1 MTSRPR
7 STTHSRTWDD
17 RERRATLLNIGFGL
31 TIVAALLLL
40 LIAWGASWYNDH
52 LSPAAAV
59 NGQTITKDAW
69 GKQVAINEFRA
80 DYQKRRIRTLLAAGQ
95 VSAADAESRNN
106 FIDQRLQQIDP
117 LSLEQLIDGSVQAE
131 LATSQGVT
139 VTPADID
146 AALAE
151 EATTPELRRAW
162 MIEVAPEL
170 ADGASQPTDQA
181 VAAARAKA
189 DQALVDL
196 KAGKDW
202 ETIAKS
208 VSTDASKEQAGDLGF
223 IDKDATLD
231 PAFLAGLLAA
241 SKDAP
246 TGVVEGADGSFRIG
260 RVTEIVAPVVDATLA
275 SQIADAGISLDDFR
289 AALGRD
295 VTRAKLGD
303 AILAGRLVPGPQRE
317 VSEIFMQAGSS
328 ETGPSAIRVRHI
340 LYSPNDTPRPDT
352 PLPDEDP
359 AWGKAELEA
368 KATWEKL
375 RTDPSQFDS
384 IARAESDEDQ
394 AVTTGGKLPYFS
406 TDDQLA
412 QGFADA
418 IFKPGLQPGQLLDP
432 VKTEFGWHVI
442 QVMRGPTDAEWAD
455 KLTADIDAGTLP
467 FADAARDNSDNAEAA
482 EGGSVGWI
490 GKGQVDE
497 AKEAAIFAAPVG
509 KVSDPYV
516 VPEEGIYLF
525 LVAREETR
533 EPDAEQRAALEGAAF
548 PLWYSQQKA
557 GFDITRDAAISGEA
571 S

>member
-7 STTHSRTWDD
+7 STTHSKTWDD

-40 LIAWGASWYNDH
+40 LIAWGVSWYNDH
-52 LSPAAAV
+52 LSAAGTV

-69 GKQVAINEFRA
+69 SKQVAVNEFRT

-95 VSAADAESRNN
+95 ISAADAESRTSSL
-106 FIDQRLQQIDP
+106 DQRLQQVNA
-117 LSLEQLIDGSVQAE
+117 LSLEQLVDGTIQAQ

-146 AALAE
+146 ARLTE
-151 EATTPELRRAW
+151 EATTPELRHAW
-162 MIEVAPEL
+162 MIAVAPEL
-170 ADGASQPTDQA
+170 AAGATKPTDQA
-181 VAAARAKA
+181 VAAAKAKA
-189 DQALVDL
+189 DQALADL

-202 ETIAKS
+202 DTVAKS
-208 VSTDASKEQAGDLGF
+208 ASTDASKEQAGDLGF
-223 IDKDATLD
+223 IDKDSTLD

-246 TGVVEGADGSFRIG
+246 TGVVEGADGSFRVG
-260 RVTEIVAPVVDATLA
+260 RVTDIVAPVVDATL
-275 SQIADAGISLDDFR
+275 SGQVADAGISLDDFR

-295 VTRAKLGD
+295 VTRSKLSD
-303 AILAGRLVPGPQRE
+303 AILAGLLVPGPQRE

-340 LYSPNDTPRPDT
+340 LYSPNDTPRPTT
-352 PLPDEDP
+352 PVPDGDP
-359 AWGKAELEA
+359 AWSKAELEA
-368 KATWEKL
+368 RATWEKL
-375 RTDPSQFDS
+375 KADPSQFDA
-384 IARAESDEDQ
+384 IARAQSDEAS

-406 TDDQLA
+406 KDDQLTQA
-412 QGFADA
+412 FADA

-442 QVMRGPTDAEWAD
+442 QVMHGPTDAAWAD

-482 EGGSVGWI
+482 KGGYIGWI
-490 GKGQVDE
+490 GKGQVDK

-509 KVSDPYV
+509 KVSAPYV
-516 VPEEGIYLF
+516 VPDQGIYVF
-525 LVAREETR
+525 LVGKEETR
-533 EPDAEQRAALEGAAF
+533 EPDAAQRATLESSAF
-548 PLWYSQQKA
+548 PLWYSEQKA
-557 GFDITRDAAISGEA
+557 GFDVTRDSVITGPAN
-571 S
+571 

>member
-7 STTHSRTWDD
+7 STARSRTWDD
-17 RERRATLLNIGFGL
+17 RDRRATLLNIGFGL

-52 LSPAAAV
+52 LSPAATV

-95 VSAADAESRNN
+95 ISAADAESRNA
-106 FIDQRLQQIDP
+106 FLDQRLEQIDP
-117 LSLEQLIDGSVQAE
+117 LSLEQLVDGAIQAE
-131 LATSQGVT
+131 LAVAQGVT

-146 AALAE
+146 AALVE

-170 ADGASQPTDQA
+170 ADGESQPTGQA
-181 VAAARAKA
+181 IAAARAKA
-189 DQALVDL
+189 DQALADL

-202 ETIAKS
+202 ETIAKT
-208 VSTDASKEQAGDLGF
+208 VSTDATKEQAGDLGF
-223 IDKDATLD
+223 IDKDAALD
-231 PAFLAGLLAA
+231 AAFLAGLLAA
-241 SKDAP
+241 EKDAP
-246 TGVVEGADGSFRIG
+246 TAVVEGADGSFRIG
-260 RVTEIVAPVVDATLA
+260 RVTEIVAPVEDATLA
-275 SQIADAGISLDDFR
+275 AQIADAGISLDDFR

-295 VTRAKLGD
+295 VTRSKLGD
-303 AILAGRLVPGPQRE
+303 AILAGRLGPGPQRE

-340 LYSPNDTPRPDT
+340 LYSPNDTPRPEAPIPDT
-352 PLPDEDP
+352 DP
-359 AWGKAELEA
+359 AWSKAELEA
-368 KATWEKL
+368 KAAWEKIKA
-375 RTDPSQFDS
+375 DPTQFDS
-384 IARAESDEDQ
+384 IARAESDEDS

-406 TDDQLA
+406 TDDPLA

-442 QVMRGPTDAEWAD
+442 QVMHGPTDAEWAD
-455 KLTADIDAGTLP
+455 RLTADIDAGTLP

-482 EGGSVGWI
+482 EGGAIGWI

-509 KVSDPYV
+509 EVSEPYV

-525 LVAREETR
+525 LVSREETR
-533 EPDAEQRAALEGAAF
+533 EPDAEQRAALEGSAF

-557 GFDITRDAAISGEA
+557 EFDVSRDDAITGQA

>member
-7 STTHSRTWDD
+7 STARSRTWDD
-17 RERRATLLNIGFGL
+17 RDRRATLLNIGFGL

-52 LSPAAAV
+52 LSAAATV

-95 VSAADAESRNN
+95 ISAADAESRNA
-106 FIDQRLQQIDP
+106 FLDERLQQVDP
-117 LSLEQLIDGSVQAE
+117 LSLEQLVDGAIQAE
-131 LATSQGVT
+131 LAVAQGVT

-170 ADGASQPTDQA
+170 ADGASQPTEQA
-181 VAAARAKA
+181 IAAARAKA
-189 DQALVDL
+189 DRALADL

-202 ETIAKS
+202 ETIAKA

-223 IDKDATLD
+223 IDEGAALD
-231 PAFLAGLLAA
+231 TAFLAGLLAA
-241 SKDAP
+241 EKDAP
-246 TGVVEGADGSFRIG
+246 TAVVEGADGSFRIG
-260 RVTEIVAPVVDATLA
+260 RVTEIVAPVEDATLTA
-275 SQIADAGISLDDFR
+275 QIADAGISLDDFR

-295 VTRAKLGD
+295 VTRARLSD

-340 LYSPNDTPRPDT
+340 LYSPNDTPRPEAPIPDT
-352 PLPDEDP
+352 DP
-359 AWGKAELEA
+359 AWAKAELEA
-368 KATWEKL
+368 KAAWEKIKA
-375 RTDPSQFDS
+375 DPALFDS
-384 IARAESDEDQ
+384 IARAESDEDS

-442 QVMRGPTDAEWAD
+442 QVMHGPTDAEWAD
-455 KLTADIDAGTLP
+455 RLAADIDAGTLP

-482 EGGSVGWI
+482 EGGAIGWI

-509 KVSDPYV
+509 EVSEPYV
-516 VPEEGIYLF
+516 VPDEGIYLF
-525 LVAREETR
+525 LVNREETR
-533 EPDAEQRAALEGAAF
+533 EPDDEQRAALEGSAF
-548 PLWYSQQKA
+548 TLWYSDQKA
-557 GFDITRDAAISGEA
+557 RFDISRDDTITGQA

>member
-7 STTHSRTWDD
+7 STARSRTWDD
-17 RERRATLLNIGFGL
+17 RDRRATLLNLAFGL

-52 LSPAAAV
+52 LSAAGTV

-95 VSAADAESRNN
+95 ISAADAESRNA
-106 FIDQRLQQIDP
+106 FLDERLQQIDS
-117 LSLEQLIDGSVQAE
+117 LSLEQLVDGAIQAE
-131 LATSQGVT
+131 LATAQGVT

-170 ADGASQPTDQA
+170 ADGESEPTQQA
-181 VAAARAKA
+181 IAAARAKA
-189 DQALVDL
+189 DQALADL

-202 ETIAKS
+202 DTVAKS

-231 PAFLAGLLAA
+231 AAFLAGLLAA
-241 SKDAP
+241 EKDAP
-246 TGVVEGADGSFRIG
+246 TAVVEGADGSFRIG
-260 RVTEIVAPVVDATLA
+260 RVTEIVAPVEDATLSA
-275 SQIADAGISLDDFR
+275 QLSDAGIGIDDFR

-295 VTRAKLGD
+295 VTRSKLSD

-340 LYSPNDTPRPDT
+340 LYSPNDTPRPEAPVPDT
-352 PLPDEDP
+352 DP
-359 AWGKAELEA
+359 AWSKAELEA
-368 KATWEKL
+368 KAAWEKIKA
-375 RTDPSQFDS
+375 DPALFDS
-384 IARAESDEDQ
+384 IARAESDEDS

-406 TDDQLA
+406 TDDQLTQA
-412 QGFADA
+412 FADA
-418 IFKPGLQPGQLLDP
+418 IFQPGLQPGQLLEP

-442 QVMRGPTDAEWAD
+442 QVMHGPTDAEWAD
-455 KLTADIDAGTLP
+455 GLKADIDAGTLP

-482 EGGSVGWI
+482 QGGDIGWVA
-490 GKGQVDE
+490 KGQVDE

-509 KVSDPYV
+509 EVSEPYV
-516 VPEEGIYLF
+516 AEDEGIYLF
-525 LVAREETR
+525 LVRSEETR
-533 EPDAEQRAALEGAAF
+533 EPDAEQRAALEGSAF

-557 GFDITRDAAISGEA
+557 GFDISRDEAITGPA

>member
-17 RERRATLLNIGFGL
+17 RERRATLLNVGFGL
-31 TIVAALLLL
+31 VIVAALLLL
-40 LIAWGASWYNDH
+40 LIAWGVSWYNDH
-52 LSPAAAV
+52 LSAAGTV

-69 GKQVAINEFRA
+69 GKQVAINQFRA

-95 VSAADAESRNN
+95 ISAADAESRNA
-106 FIDQRLQQIDP
+106 FIDERLQQLDP
-117 LSLEQLIDGSVQAE
+117 LSLEQLVDGTIQAE
-131 LATSQGVT
+131 LAASQGVT

-146 AALAE
+146 AQFKE

-170 ADGASQPTDQA
+170 AGGASKPTDQA

-189 DQALVDL
+189 DQAVADL

-208 VSTDASKEQAGDLGF
+208 VSTDPSKEQAGDLGF
-223 IDKDATLD
+223 IDKDSTLD

-241 SKDAP
+241 AKDTP
-246 TGVVEGADGSFRIG
+246 TGVVEGEDGSFRIG
-260 RVTEIVAPVVDATLA
+260 RVTEIVAPVEDATLA
-275 SQIADAGISLDDFR
+275 AQVSDAGINLDDFR

-295 VTRAKLGD
+295 VTRSKLSD
-303 AILAGRLVPGPQRE
+303 AILAGRLAAGPQRD

-340 LYSPNDTPRPDT
+340 LYSPNDTPRPTT
-352 PLPDEDP
+352 PLPDTDP
-359 AWGKAELEA
+359 AWAKAELEA

-375 RTDPSQFDS
+375 KTDPSQFDT
-384 IARAESDEDQ
+384 IARAESDEGQ

-442 QVMRGPTDAEWAD
+442 QVMHGPTDAEWAD
-455 KLTADIDAGTLP
+455 KLAAEIGAGSLP

-482 EGGSVGWI
+482 QGGAVGWI

-509 KVSDPYV
+509 KVSEPYV
-516 VPEEGIYLF
+516 VPDEGIYLF
-525 LVAREETR
+525 LVGKEETR
-533 EPDAEQRAALEGAAF
+533 EPDAKQRTALAGSAF

-557 GFDITRDAAISGEA
+557 GFDITRDSAISGEA

>member
-7 STTHSRTWDD
+7 STARSRTWDD
-17 RERRATLLNIGFGL
+17 RDRRATLLNIGFGL

-52 LSPAAAV
+52 LSAAATV

-95 VSAADAESRNN
+95 ISAADAESRNA
-106 FIDQRLQQIDP
+106 FLDERLQQVDP
-117 LSLEQLIDGSVQAE
+117 LSLEQLVDGAIQAE
-131 LATSQGVT
+131 LAVAQGVT

-170 ADGASQPTDQA
+170 ADGASQPTEQA
-181 VAAARAKA
+181 IAAARAKA
-189 DQALVDL
+189 DRALADL

-202 ETIAKS
+202 ETIAKA

-223 IDKDATLD
+223 IDEGAALD
-231 PAFLAGLLAA
+231 TAFLAGLLAA
-241 SKDAP
+241 EKDAP
-246 TGVVEGADGSFRIG
+246 TAVVEGADGSFRIG
-260 RVTEIVAPVVDATLA
+260 RVTEIVAPVEDATLTA
-275 SQIADAGISLDDFR
+275 QIADAGISLDDFR

-295 VTRAKLGD
+295 VTRARLSD
-303 AILAGRLVPGPQRE
+303 AILAGRLVAGPQRE

-340 LYSPNDTPRPDT
+340 LYSPNDTPRPEAPIPDT
-352 PLPDEDP
+352 DP
-359 AWGKAELEA
+359 AWSTAELEA
-368 KATWEKL
+368 KAAWEKIKANPAL
-375 RTDPSQFDS
+375 FDS
-384 IARAESDEDQ
+384 IARAESDEDS

-442 QVMRGPTDAEWAD
+442 QVMHGPTDAEWAD
-455 KLTADIDAGTLP
+455 RLAADIDAGTLP

-482 EGGSVGWI
+482 AGGAIGWI

-509 KVSDPYV
+509 EVSEPYV
-516 VPEEGIYLF
+516 VPDEGIYLF
-525 LVAREETR
+525 LVNREETR
-533 EPDAEQRAALEGAAF
+533 EPDDEQRAALEGSAF
-548 PLWYSQQKA
+548 PLWYSDQKA
-557 GFDITRDAAISGEA
+557 RFDISRDDAITGQA

>member
-7 STTHSRTWDD
+7 STARSRTWDD
-17 RERRATLLNIGFGL
+17 RDRRATLLNIGFGL

-52 LSPAAAV
+52 LSAAATV

-95 VSAADAESRNN
+95 ISAADAESRNA
-106 FIDQRLQQIDP
+106 FLDQRLQQIDP
-117 LSLEQLIDGSVQAE
+117 LSLEQLVDGAIQAE
-131 LATSQGVT
+131 LATAQGVT

-170 ADGASQPTDQA
+170 TDGASQPTEQA
-181 VAAARAKA
+181 IAAARAKA
-189 DQALVDL
+189 DQALADL

-223 IDKDATLD
+223 IDQDATLD
-231 PAFLAGLLAA
+231 AAFLAGLLAA
-241 SKDAP
+241 EKDAP
-246 TGVVEGADGSFRIG
+246 TAVVEGADGSFRIG
-260 RVTEIVAPVVDATLA
+260 RVTEIVAPVEDATLTA
-275 SQIADAGISLDDFR
+275 QIADAGISLDDFR

-295 VTRAKLGD
+295 VTRARLSD
-303 AILAGRLVPGPQRE
+303 AILAGRLVAGPQRE

-340 LYSPNDTPRPDT
+340 LYSPNDTPRPEAPVPDT
-352 PLPDEDP
+352 DP
-359 AWGKAELEA
+359 AWSKAELEA
-368 KATWEKL
+368 KAAWEKIKA
-375 RTDPSQFDS
+375 DPALFDS
-384 IARAESDEDQ
+384 IARAESDEDS

-442 QVMRGPTDAEWAD
+442 QVMHGPTDAEWAD
-455 KLTADIDAGTLP
+455 RLTADIDAGTLP

-482 EGGSVGWI
+482 EGGDIGWI

-509 KVSDPYV
+509 KVSEPFV
-516 VPEEGIYLF
+516 VPDEGIYLF
-525 LVAREETR
+525 LVNREETR
-533 EPDAEQRAALEGAAF
+533 EPDDEQRAALEGSAF
-548 PLWYSQQKA
+548 PLWYSEQKA
-557 GFDITRDAAISGEA
+557 RFDISRDDAISGQA